1 MYNTSH
7 NLLIEHIKRY
17 KTIYLFT
24 TILFLTGIVFGAI
37 LVNSMDF
44 VQKQN
49 LFFYLERFFTQ
60 QTNDGEVIE
69 RQAIFIQSLLY
80 HVKYLSFML
89 LLALSMIGLPIIW
102 IMIFMKGFVV
112 GFSVGFMV
120 SQLGGQGFLLSAIS
134 IAPQNLLVIPIYI
147 VAGSVSMIFSIGL
160 WQKLFLKHHQQQL
173 LPPFVRL
180 VITFV
185 ILMVISALAALMEA
199 YLSNTLLLEWIGKYG
214 G

>member
-7 NLLIEHIKRY
+7 NLLIEHIRRHT
-17 KTIYLFT
+17 TIYVFT

-44 VQKQN
+44 VQRQN

-60 QTNDGEVIE
+60 QTNDGEVIH
-69 RQAIFIQSLLY
+69 RQDVFIQSLLY

-102 IMIFMKGFVV
+102 IMLFMKGFVV

-120 SQLGGQGFLLSAIS
+120 NQLGGQGLLLSAIS
-134 IAPQNLLVIPIYI
+134 IAPQNLLIIPIYI
-147 VAGSVSMIFSIGL
+147 IAGSVAMIFSMGL
-160 WQKLFLKHHQQQL
+160 WQKLFLKHHHQQV
-173 LPPFVRL
+173 LPPFIRL

-185 ILMVISALAALMEA
+185 ILMIFTALAALMEA
-199 YLSNTLLLEWIGKYG
+199 YLSNTLMIEWIERYEG
-214 G
+214 